1 MGRRVGHAPAI
12 AHDQTWG
19 EWYNKHSRLLNPFAA
34 GTAVGVAGVLD
45 ALLVPFWWQT
55 VAGVAVAGLGV
66 FLWTIGLLDA
76 TQRRV
81 YRFILVLGML
91 WMFACHTPWATEY
104 KLDFGIGWFCAVM
117 LSGCAY
123 WTDQRETTRREIDAE
138 VKAWAQFKAK
148 KLGIGLSRITAK
160 KKTKNGSSRRLWW
173 DGDDYTVSQM
183 KGLTSRIEAS
193 LGIPLGQLR
202 IMEVTDDNEMTRSDC
217 VDLVENTDNAA
228 RRIPVPFTEPTMT
241 SICDAMNVGPYDD
254 GEPCEIYWYKQ
265 GFGGTHTLASGATRS
280 GKSGLYHLMLAETAN
295 CDDVVRLGIDAK
307 GGMALRPWAPMFHW
321 LVCGRDDAAL
331 GEAAAL
337 LERLNAIMI
346 YRENYAAS
354 KGWDVWRVS
363 RKHPLIILYVDEA
376 AEVFNMQ
383 MENFHALQLVEKLGR
398 MGAGVGVLL
407 CAATQYPTLD
417 AIGSSQLQAN
427 ILRRFCFRVQQA
439 AHQAIALGRHNGA
452 VDATFPD
459 KPGGDKGA
467 GWCFL
472 SDMGYMRDVPL
483 RVRNVDRDG
492 IYAIV
497 CKYWTRCAPLDAG
510 SAGVD
515 CRNDEYRAR
524 KIWRPEDVKPSTGV
538 WDDEDDDTPDPLV
551 AGEPGGDDIDAEL
564 AAMLADGAGNDAG
577 TQAGEP
583 AGNDAGTQAGE
594 PAGNDVKEQDMDPT
608 ADQVAGSISIMDML
622 RPPTP
627 AAAEDL
633 AAAQKRYQE
642 ENEDWSTER
651 ATAEFWKIFQL
662 AGRDGVRVKTLREKC
677 HRSNSW
683 VQKLR
688 ADVQEARLIE
698 PIKAGSEYYRLVSPE
713 LVPKEYRLGSAE

>member
-34 GTAVGVAGVLD
+34 GAAVGLAGVLD

-55 VAGVAVAGLGV
+55 VAGVSVAGLGV

-76 TQRRV
+76 MQRRV

-91 WMFACHTPWATEY
+91 WMFVCHTPWAAEY

-117 LSGCAY
+117 LAGCAY
-123 WTDQRETTRREIDAE
+123 WTDQRETKRREVDAE

-148 KLGIGLSRITAK
+148 KLGIELSRITPK
-160 KKTKNGSSRRLWW
+160 RKTKNGSTRRLWW
-173 DGDDYTVSQM
+173 DGDDYTVSQI
-183 KGLTSRIEAS
+183 KGLAPRIEAS

-202 IMEVTDDNEMTRSDC
+202 VMEVKNDNDMTRSDC

-228 RRIPVPFTEPTMT
+228 RRIPVAFTSPTMT
-241 SICDAMNVGPYDD
+241 SICDAMDVGPYDD
-254 GEPCEIYWYKQ
+254 GEMCQIYWYKQ
-265 GFGGTHTLASGATRS
+265 GFGGTHTLAAGATRS

-295 CDDVVRLGIDAK
+295 CDDVVRFGIDAK

-321 LVCGRDDAAL
+321 LVCGRD
-331 GEAAAL
+331 EAAKEEASAL
-337 LERLNAIMI
+337 LERINAIMI

-363 RKHPLIILYVDEA
+363 KKHPLIILYVDEA

-383 MENFHALQLVEKLGR
+383 MENFHPLQLVEKLGR

-427 ILRRFCFRVQQA
+427 ILRRFCFRVQQT

-459 KPGGDKGA
+459 KPGGDQGA

-472 SDMGYMRDVPL
+472 SEMGYMRDMAL

-492 IYAIV
+492 IYDIV
-497 CKYWTRCAPLDAG
+497 CKYWTRCCPLDAG
-510 SAGVD
+510 SANVD
-515 CRNDEYRAR
+515 CRNEEYAAR
-524 KIWRPEDVKPSTGV
+524 KIWRPEDVKPSSGV
-538 WDDEDDDTPDPLV
+538 WTDEDDDTPDPALGPD
-551 AGEPGGDDIDAEL
+551 AIDVEL
-564 AAMLADGAGNDAG
+564 AAMLGDSGGDSKGSPAGNP
-577 TQAGEP
+577 AGESAGNEPGTP
-583 AGNDAGTQAGE
+583 AGNDT
-594 PAGNDVKEQDMDPT
+594 KEQVMDPT
-608 ADQVAGSISIMDML
+608 AVMDSIPIELML
-622 RPPTP
+622 VPQGK
-627 AAAEDL
+627 AEAEDL
-633 AAAQKRYQE
+633 AAAQKRYAE

-677 HRSNSW
+677 HRSVSW
-683 VQKLR
+683 TQNKR
-688 ADVQEARLIE
+688 REAQEAQAIV
-698 PIKAGSEYYRLVSPE
+698 PIAAGSEYYRLVSPSV
-713 LVPKEYRLGSAE
+713 VPKEYRLDSGNAQ